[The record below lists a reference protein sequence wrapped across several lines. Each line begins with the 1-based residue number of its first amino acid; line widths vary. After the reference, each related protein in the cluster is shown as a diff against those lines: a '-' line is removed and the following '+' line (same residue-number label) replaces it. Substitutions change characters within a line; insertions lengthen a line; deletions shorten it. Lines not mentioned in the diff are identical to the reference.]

1 MQVRA
6 VALEERVRGERQE
19 DVKIAG
25 RPAAPARFAL
35 AGEPD
40 TRAIFDTA
48 RNVDREHALAGQAA
62 GARAGWTRVVDHLAT
77 AVTRRAGALEREET
91 LGLANLAVARA
102 ARAGLRFRS
111 GLGAA
116 ARASL
121 AGHRGR
127 NADLRGLAVE
137 RLFER
142 DLHVVAQ
149 IRAALA
155 PARAAAPAA
164 HAEEVVEDIGERRG
178 EIRTEAVRRAAAP
191 AMLERGVAEAVVGG
205 ALLGVLEDVVGF
217 ADFLELVLAI
227 IVAGIAVRMVFHRE
241 LAVRGLEVRVARP
254 AHDAQHL
261 VIVALGHHDLLIRL
275 SGRSCPNLSRPS
287 TLPSCATPNK

>member
-1 MQVRA
+1 MGFAGRLLLELGQQLFLALGEFLRGLHHHLDVHVAGMPFAQNRHAAARNPKAAARLGAFRDLHAGLAALDGRHVEATAERGRHHGDRHAAMQVRA

-48 RNVDREHALAGQAA
+48 RDVDREHALAGQAA

-127 NADLRGLAVE
+127 NADLRG
-137 RLFER
+137 
-142 DLHVVAQ
+142 
-149 IRAALA
+149 
-155 PARAAAPAA
+155 
-164 HAEEVVEDIGERRG
+164 
-178 EIRTEAVRRAAAP
+178 
-191 AMLERGVAEAVVGG
+191 
-205 ALLGVLEDVVGF
+205 
-217 ADFLELVLAI
+217 
-227 IVAGIAVRMVFHRE
+227 
-241 LAVRGLEVRVARP
+241 
-254 AHDAQHL
+254 
-261 VIVALGHHDLLIRL
+261 
-275 SGRSCPNLSRPS
+275 
-287 TLPSCATPNK
+287 